1 MEGGSKSVLTNLY
14 LISGAIKNPKSF
26 TKKYPMSKI
35 EIILSR
41 AQLIGGPVR
50 RG

>member
-1 MEGGSKSVLTNLY
+1 MEGGSKSVLTLY

-26 TKKYPMSKI
+26 TKKYPMNKI